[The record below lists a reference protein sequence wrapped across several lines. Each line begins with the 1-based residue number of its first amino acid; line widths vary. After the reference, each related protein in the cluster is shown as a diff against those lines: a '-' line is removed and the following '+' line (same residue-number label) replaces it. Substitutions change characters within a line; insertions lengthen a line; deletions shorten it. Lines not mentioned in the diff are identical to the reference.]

1 MSSFRKSEIYFIFV
15 RKLRVLDG
23 LSGSKAKYIKMIG
36 RYLKERVKHAVRFR
50 HKRGYGVHSP
60 FMFNFILN
68 VIRDRR
74 RVFVYPEGA
83 ERQAGT
89 GYRERRFYRLL
100 FRIAV
105 FLKVR
110 NVVCF
115 TQRSELLGLYLQS
128 LDGAEQIK
136 YNCLE
141 AGGDADMVYIGRECR
156 VLLKGREKELLEM
169 IGKKK
174 QCVFISDIHKN
185 SFNASLWRSLA
196 GKANVRVDMM
206 WYGILLFDEKLQK
219 GSYHLML

>member
-1 MSSFRKSEIYFIFV
+1 M
-15 RKLRVLDG
+15 DG

-89 GYRERRFYRLL
+89 GYRERRFLPFIVPDSCVPESTECGLL
-100 FRIAV
+100 YGREV
-105 FLKVR
+105 
-110 NVVCF
+110 NYW
-115 TQRSELLGLYLQS
+115 GLYLQS

-156 VLLKGREKELLEM
+156 VLLKGREK
-169 IGKKK
+169 
-174 QCVFISDIHKN
+174 
-185 SFNASLWRSLA
+185 
-196 GKANVRVDMM
+196 
-206 WYGILLFDEKLQK
+206 
-219 GSYHLML
+219 SYWK

>member
-1 MSSFRKSEIYFIFV
+1 
-15 RKLRVLDG
+15 
-23 LSGSKAKYIKMIG
+23 MIG
-36 RYLKERVKHAVRFR
+36 TYLKERMKHAVRFR

-74 RVFVYPEGA
+74 HTFVYPEGV
-83 ERQAGT
+83 ERQKKIGH
-89 GYRERRFYRLL
+89 RERAFYRLL

-110 NVVCF
+110 KVVCF
-115 TQRSELLGLYLQS
+115 THRCEGIGLYLQGLGS
-128 LDGAEQIK
+128 AGQPE
-136 YNCLE
+136 YNRLE
-141 AGGDADMVYIGRECR
+141 AVENADMVYIGRECR
-156 VLLKGREKELLEM
+156 TLLKGREGELSEM
-169 IGKKK
+169 IGKQR
-174 QCVFISDIHKN
+174 QCVVVSDIHKN
-185 SFNASLWRSLA
+185 RFNAQLWRLLA

>member
-1 MSSFRKSEIYFIFV
+1 M
-15 RKLRVLDG
+15 
-23 LSGSKAKYIKMIG
+23 
-36 RYLKERVKHAVRFR
+36 
-50 HKRGYGVHSP
+50 
-60 FMFNFILN
+60 
-68 VIRDRR
+68 
-74 RVFVYPEGA
+74 
-83 ERQAGT
+83 
-89 GYRERRFYRLL
+89 
-100 FRIAV
+100 

-174 QCVFISDIHKN
+174 QCVFIFDIHKN